1 MSTRNLDKLFD
12 PRSIAVIG
20 ASNKKG
26 SVGYILLRNLI
37 GAEYD
42 GIVYPVNMSA
52 QSVQGIQAYA
62 SISQVPRK
70 IDLAVIAVPAKAVPE
85 TMRECGEAGVAGA
98 VIVSSGFKEIGREG
112 KKLEEEVCA
121 IAESYGVRII
131 GPNCLGYIR
140 PGMNLNVTFAH
151 VIPPAGRVAFF
162 SQSGALGTAI
172 LDWAAANHVG
182 FSAFVSVG
190 SMADV
195 DFGDLIDYFGA
206 DSHTSSIILYIE
218 SITDARKF
226 MSCLLYT
233 SPSPRDS

>member
-42 GIVYPVNMSA
+42 GIVYPVNVSA

-62 SISQVPRK
+62 SIGQVPRK

-98 VIVSSGFKEIGREG
+98 VIVSSGFKEIGKEG
-112 KKLEEEVCA
+112 
-121 IAESYGVRII
+121 
-131 GPNCLGYIR
+131 
-140 PGMNLNVTFAH
+140 
-151 VIPPAGRVAFF
+151 
-162 SQSGALGTAI
+162 
-172 LDWAAANHVG
+172 
-182 FSAFVSVG
+182 
-190 SMADV
+190 
-195 DFGDLIDYFGA
+195 
-206 DSHTSSIILYIE
+206 
-218 SITDARKF
+218 
-226 MSCLLYT
+226 
-233 SPSPRDS
+233 